1 MMGDMT
7 EADWAA
13 LWSVQREAPSPD
25 TDLPVHGFAEP
36 EPAANVAALRAGG
49 DGPAGVQGGAVAR
62 SSEFFSASDLAGL
75 DVPDRDWLVDGL
87 VPIGTV
93 TMLSGDGGVGKSLL
107 ALQLAVAVATGR
119 RWVGQPTSA
128 GRSLFISAE
137 DDRDEIHRR
146 LCDVARGAGVDLADL
161 HRLTVRS
168 LAGEDALLAGLT
180 PEKLLHPSA
189 LHDELDRRIAQDRPA
204 LVVLDT
210 LADLFPGN
218 ENDRAQARQFIGIL
232 RGLAIRHDCA
242 VLLLAHPSL
251 SGLNSG
257 SGSSGSTGWNNSVRS
272 RLYFER
278 VTDEGHEADPDLRVM
293 RTMKANYGRIG
304 GELGVRWKDGAFV
317 PLSSENGLDRM
328 AAAAK
333 AERVFLKL
341 LREFSQEGRT
351 LSDKISS
358 AYAPALF
365 AKSGRAEGC
374 SKRQLAAAM
383 ETLFVAGKIKMLEGG
398 SPSRPTRTMCEVF

>member
-1 MMGDMT
+1 MSDLTPPDWMFQAGDPGPAPDDRDRGDFDHNAGNVAPMRAT
-7 EADWAA
+7 GARPA
-13 LWSVQREAPSPD
+13 EAP
-25 TDLPVHGFAEP
+25 
-36 EPAANVAALRAGG
+36 
-49 DGPAGVQGGAVAR
+49 GGAVAR
-62 SSEFFSASDLAGL
+62 TSTFFSASDLAGI

-87 VPIGTV
+87 IPIGTV
-93 TMLSGDGGVGKSLL
+93 TMLYGDGGVGKSLL
-107 ALQLAVAVATGR
+107 ALQLAVSVALGK
-119 RWVGQPTSA
+119 RWVGQTTAA
-128 GRSLFISAE
+128 GRALFISAE

-146 LCDVARGAGVDLADL
+146 LADIARATGIDLGDL
-161 HRLTVRS
+161 DRLTLRS

-180 PEKLLHPSA
+180 QEKVLCPSA
-189 LHDELDRRIAQDRPA
+189 LHDELDRQLALDRPA
-204 LVVLDT
+204 LLVLDT

-251 SGLNSG
+251 SGLTSG
-257 SGSSGSTGWNNSVRS
+257 SGSSGSTAWNNSARS

-278 VTDEGHEADPDLRVM
+278 VKDEDHEADPDLRVL

-304 GELGVRWKDGAFV
+304 GELGVRWQDGVFV
-317 PLSSENGLDRM
+317 PLSPENGLDRM
-328 AAAAK
+328 AATAK
-333 AERVFLKL
+333 AERVFMKL

-351 LSDKISS
+351 LSDKVSS

-374 SKRQLAAAM
+374 TKRMLTAAM
-383 ETLFVAGKIKMLEGG
+383 EALFVSGKIKMVEGG

>member
-1 MMGDMT
+1 MAQDMT
-7 EADWAA
+7 PDDWEA
-13 LWSVQREAPSPD
+13 LWQASRHMATEPLDGVSINRQ
-25 TDLPVHGFAEP
+25 P
-36 EPAANVAALRAGG
+36 EPDMTLRTIPAAGAAVAARA
-49 DGPAGVQGGAVAR
+49 R
-62 SSEFFSASDLAGL
+62 TSRFFSASELAGL
-75 DVPDRDWLVDGL
+75 EVPDRDWLVDGL

-107 ALQLAVAVATGR
+107 ALQLAAAVALGT
-119 RWVGQPTSA
+119 RWVGQPVTA
-128 GRSLFISAE
+128 GRALFISAE
-137 DDRDEIHRR
+137 DDRDELHRR
-146 LCDVARGAGVDLADL
+146 LADVAVGAGSTLRDLD
-161 HRLTVRS
+161 RLTVRS

-180 PEKLLHPSA
+180 PDKLLHPSI
-189 LHDELDRRIAQDRPA
+189 LHEELDRQLSLDKPA

-272 RLYFER
+272 RLYFDR
-278 VTDEGHEADPDLRVM
+278 MKDEDHEADPDLRIL

-304 GELGVRWKDGAFV
+304 GELGVRWQDGVFV
-317 PLSSENGLDRM
+317 PLSQENGLDRM
-328 AAAAK
+328 AATAK
-333 AERVFLKL
+333 AERVFMKL

-351 LSDKISS
+351 LSDKTSS
-358 AYAPALF
+358 AYAPTLF

-374 SKRQLAAAM
+374 TKRMLRSAM
-383 ETLFVAGKIKMLEGG
+383 ETLFVAGKIKMVESGP
-398 SPSRPTRTMCEVF
+398 PSRVTRTMVEVL

>member
-1 MMGDMT
+1 MSDLTPPGWMNQPGDPGPT
-7 EADWAA
+7 
-13 LWSVQREAPSPD
+13 PD
-25 TDLPVHGFAEP
+25 DRDYDFDDRGSNVVSIRPTGG
-36 EPAANVAALRAGG
+36 EPAETQGKLTARTSTFFYAA
-49 DGPAGVQGGAVAR
+49 
-62 SSEFFSASDLAGL
+62 DLAGL
-75 DVPDRDWLVDGL
+75 DVPDRDWLVDEL

-93 TMLSGDGGVGKSLL
+93 TILSGDGGVGKSLL
-107 ALQLAVAVATGR
+107 ALQLAAAVALGK
-119 RWVGQPTSA
+119 RWVGQPTAS
-128 GRSLFISAE
+128 GRALFISAE
-137 DDRDEIHRR
+137 DDRDELHRR
-146 LCDVARGAGVDLADL
+146 LVDVARGAGATLADL
-161 HRLTVRS
+161 RRLSVRS
-168 LAGEDALLAGLT
+168 LAGEDALLAVVT
-180 PEKLLHPSA
+180 PDKVLAASA
-189 LHDELDRRIAQDRPA
+189 LYIELDQRITQERPA

-242 VLLLAHPSL
+242 VVLLAHPSL

-278 VTDEGHEADPDLRVM
+278 VKDEEHEADPDLRVL

-304 GELGVRWKDGAFV
+304 GELGVRWKDGVFV
-317 PLSSENGLDRM
+317 PLSPENGLDRM
-328 AAAAK
+328 AATAK

-351 LSDKISS
+351 LSDKVSS

-374 SKRQLAAAM
+374 TKRQLAAAM
-383 ETLFVAGKIKMLEGG
+383 EGLFVAGKIKMIEGG
-398 SPSRPTRTMCEVF
+398 SPARPTRSMCEVL